1 MVGSSGA
8 GEGWGRNRG
17 GDWTKRKGKGV
28 GKKGEVQGL
37 QNSVGNRQSKGERGK
52 GEEEGGKKGK
62 IDESKWYL
70 NGIETF
76 VCVRVFVY
84 V

>member
-1 MVGSSGA
+1 M
-8 GEGWGRNRG
+8 
-17 GDWTKRKGKGV
+17 
-28 GKKGEVQGL
+28 QGL